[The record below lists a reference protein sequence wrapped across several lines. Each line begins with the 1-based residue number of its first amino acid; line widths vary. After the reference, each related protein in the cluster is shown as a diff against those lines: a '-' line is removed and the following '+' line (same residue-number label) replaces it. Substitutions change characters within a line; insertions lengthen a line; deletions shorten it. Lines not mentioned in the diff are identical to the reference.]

1 MTLSDLEW
9 SFHALC
15 AISVLAEL
23 LVIVWFQRVHCI
35 KHTHRHRHTHR
46 HTQTHKQTH
55 SIIIIISALLVAKWK
70 YIGQGEFVSTSPG
83 IFKTFH
89 YGVFVI

>member
-1 MTLSDLEW
+1 MTVLDLCMLIY
-9 SFHALC
+9 SGG
-15 AISVLAEL
+15 
-23 LVIVWFQRVHCI
+23 Q
-35 KHTHRHRHTHR
+35 
-46 HTQTHKQTH
+46 
-55 SIIIIISALLVAKWK
+55 ISALLVAKWK